1 MSDKTIII
9 DGDMIIYRAAFSS
22 EVETKWDDNIWTL
35 HSSEAEA
42 RAKIDELV
50 EGIIKKLDAKEYI
63 TCISGKQNFRRDLF
77 QDYKANRSSKRKP
90 LGISDL
96 TDYMYDYHN
105 GLIVDN
111 LEADDLIGILCT
123 RNPKETIA
131 VSGDKDFGTLP
142 ITWYNHLKDKVTTTS
157 VRAANKFHLVQTLT
171 GDAVDGYNGL
181 KGVGIKTAHKIL
193 DKYGA
198 NWKTVVEQYEKQDL
212 TEEDALL
219 TARLAY
225 ILRNKDY
232 NLETKKIKLW
242 TPRKPRK

>member
-1 MSDKTIII
+1 MSGKTIMI

-22 EVETKWDDNIWTL
+22 EVETKWDDNTWTL

-42 RAKIDELV
+42 TAKVDELV
-50 EGIIKKLDAKEYI
+50 ETIMKKLKATDYI
-63 TCISGKQNFRRDLF
+63 TCISSKTNFRKELYP
-77 QDYKANRSSKRKP
+77 DYKSNRSAKRKP
-90 LGISDL
+90 LCIKAL

-142 ITWYNHLKDKVTTTS
+142 ITWYNHLKDEITKTGI
-157 VRAANKFHLVQTLT
+157 RKANRFHLIQTLT
-171 GDAVDGYNGL
+171 GDAVDGYKGL
-181 KGVGIKTAHKIL
+181 KGVGIKTAEKIL
-193 DKYGA
+193 DKNGA
-198 NWKTVVEQYEKQDL
+198 TWRTVVNEYKKHDL
-212 TEEDALL
+212 TEDDALL

-225 ILRNKDY
+225 ILRKQNY
-232 NLETKKIKLW
+232 NLETKEIKLW
-242 TPRKPRK
+242 KPRK

>member
-1 MSDKTIII
+1 MSGKTIMI

-22 EVETKWDDNIWTL
+22 EVETKWDDNTWTL

-42 RAKIDELV
+42 TAKVDELV
-50 EGIIKKLDAKEYI
+50 ETIMKKLKATDYI
-63 TCISGKQNFRRDLF
+63 TCISSKTNFRKELYP
-77 QDYKANRSSKRKP
+77 DYKSNRSAKRKP
-90 LGISDL
+90 LCIKAL

-142 ITWYNHLKDKVTTTS
+142 ITWYNHLKDEVVTTGI
-157 VRAANKFHLVQTLT
+157 RKANRFHLIQTLT
-171 GDAVDGYNGL
+171 GDPVDGYKGL
-181 KGVGIKTAHKIL
+181 KGVGIKTAEKIL
-193 DKYGA
+193 DKNGA
-198 NWKTVVEQYEKQDL
+198 TWRTVVNEYKKHDL
-212 TEEDALL
+212 TEDDALL

-225 ILRNKDY
+225 ILRKQNY
-232 NLETKKIKLW
+232 NLETKEIKLW
-242 TPRKPRK
+242 TPRK

>member
-1 MSDKTIII
+1 MSGKTIMI

-22 EVETKWDDNIWTL
+22 EVETKWDDDTWTL

-42 RAKIDELV
+42 SAKVDELV
-50 EGIIKKLDAKEYI
+50 ETIMKRLKATDYI
-63 TCISGKQNFRRDLF
+63 TCISSKTNFRKELYP
-77 QDYKANRSSKRKP
+77 DYKSNRSAKRKP
-90 LGISDL
+90 LCIKAL

-142 ITWYNHLKDKVTTTS
+142 ITWYNHLKDEITKTGI
-157 VRAANKFHLVQTLT
+157 RKANRFHLIQTLT
-171 GDAVDGYNGL
+171 GDAVDGYKGL
-181 KGVGIKTAHKIL
+181 KGVGIKTAEKIL
-193 DKYGA
+193 DKNGA
-198 NWKTVVEQYEKQDL
+198 TWRTVVNEYKKHDL
-212 TEEDALL
+212 TEDDALL

-225 ILRNKDY
+225 ILRKQNY
-232 NLETKKIKLW
+232 NLETKEIKLW
-242 TPRKPRK
+242 KPRK

>member
-1 MSDKTIII
+1 MSGKTIMI

-42 RAKIDELV
+42 TSKIDELV
-50 EGIIKKLDAKEYI
+50 EGILKKLKATDYV
-63 TCISGKQNFRRDLF
+63 TCISSKTNFRRKLYP
-77 QDYKANRSSKRKP
+77 DYKANRSAKRKP

-105 GLIVDN
+105 GLIVDD
-111 LEADDLIGILCT
+111 LEADDLIGVLCT
-123 RNPKETIA
+123 RNPKDTIA

-142 ITWYNHLKDKVTTTS
+142 ITWYNHLKDETTTTGI
-157 VRAANKFHLVQTLT
+157 RKAKRFHLIQTLT
-171 GDAVDGYNGL
+171 GDPTDGYQGL
-181 KGVGIKTAHKIL
+181 KGVGIKTAEKIL
-193 DKYGA
+193 AKNGA
-198 NWKTVVEQYEKQDL
+198 TWKTVVREYKKHAL

-225 ILRNKDY
+225 ILQKQHYD
-232 NLETKKIKLW
+232 LETKEIKLW
-242 TPRKPRK
+242 TPRK

>member
-1 MSDKTIII
+1 M
-9 DGDMIIYRAAFSS
+9 
-22 EVETKWDDNIWTL
+22 
-35 HSSEAEA
+35 
-42 RAKIDELV
+42 
-50 EGIIKKLDAKEYI
+50 
-63 TCISGKQNFRRDLF
+63 
-77 QDYKANRSSKRKP
+77 
-90 LGISDL
+90 
-96 TDYMYDYHN
+96 
-105 GLIVDN
+105 
-111 LEADDLIGILCT
+111 LCT
-123 RNPKETIA
+123 RNPKDTIA

-157 VRAANKFHLVQTLT
+157 VRDANKFHLIQTLT
-171 GDAVDGYNGL
+171 GDAVDGYKGL
-181 KGVGIKTAHKIL
+181 KGVGIKTAYKIL

-198 NWKTVVEQYEKQDL
+198 NWKTVVEQYKKQDL

>member
-1 MSDKTIII
+1 MSGKTIMI

-22 EVETKWDDNIWTL
+22 EVETKWDDDTWTL

-42 RAKIDELV
+42 TAKVDELV
-50 EGIIKKLDAKEYI
+50 EGIMKKLKATEYI
-63 TCISGKQNFRRDLF
+63 TCISSKTNFRKELYP
-77 QDYKANRSSKRKP
+77 DYKANRSAKRKP
-90 LGISDL
+90 LCVNALSE
-96 TDYMYDYHN
+96 YMYDYHN

-142 ITWYNHLKDKVTTTS
+142 ITWYNHLKDEITTTG
-157 VRAANKFHLVQTLT
+157 VRKAKRFHLIQTLT
-171 GDAVDGYNGL
+171 GDAIDGYKGL
-181 KGVGIKTAHKIL
+181 KGVGIKTAEKIL
-193 DKYGA
+193 DKNGA
-198 NWKTVVEQYEKQDL
+198 TWKTVVNEYKKHDL

-225 ILRNKDY
+225 ILQKQHY

-242 TPRKPRK
+242 TPRK

>member
-1 MSDKTIII
+1 MSGKTIMI

-22 EVETKWDDNIWTL
+22 EVETKWDDDTWTL

-42 RAKIDELV
+42 SAKVDELV
-50 EGIIKKLDAKEYI
+50 ETILKRLKATDYI
-63 TCISGKQNFRRDLF
+63 TCISSKTNFRKELYP
-77 QDYKANRSSKRKP
+77 DYKSNRSAKRKP
-90 LGISDL
+90 LCIKAL

-142 ITWYNHLKDKVTTTS
+142 ITWYNHLKDEITKTGI
-157 VRAANKFHLVQTLT
+157 RKANRFHLIQTLT
-171 GDAVDGYNGL
+171 GDAVDGYKGL
-181 KGVGIKTAHKIL
+181 KGVGIKTAEKIL
-193 DKYGA
+193 DKNGA
-198 NWKTVVEQYEKQDL
+198 TWRTVVNEYKKHDL
-212 TEEDALL
+212 TEDDALL

-225 ILRNKDY
+225 ILRKQNY
-232 NLETKKIKLW
+232 NLETKEIKLW
-242 TPRKPRK
+242 KPRK